1 MVDQRIVIRDI
12 NGNNIPKYQKVV
24 NAFIES
30 IEINAYKLGDR
41 VPSINDFSK
50 EFNISRDTVFKAYT
64 LLKKQ
69 GYINAT
75 PNKGYYICESRKKIL
90 LLISTFKAY
99 KEVFYHSFMSYMPDN
114 VIVDL
119 QFHHYDIKNFKAMLN
134 VDNGEYYKYIIM
146 GFNHPEVE
154 GMISKIDKK
163 KLLLIDWKAD
173 LKNTGNYVFQDF
185 GKAFYNCLENALHLF
200 KKYKELSLVY
210 PEFTYHPPESLKHFK
225 KFCSKNN
232 LKFSICYNS
241 NELIVGKYTAYIC
254 FNDRVLY
261 ELLGQCSES
270 NYELGKEVGILSYN
284 DTPLKRFTF
293 KGISVISIDFKE
305 FGAEVAKFII
315 SDKPVRTYLTT
326 KLILR
331 ESL

>member
-50 EFNISRDTVFKAYT
+50 DFNISRDTVFKAYT

-119 QFHHYDIKNFKAMLN
+119 QFHHYNIKNFKAMLN
-134 VDNGEYYKYIIM
+134 VDNGVYYKYIIM
-146 GFNHPEVE
+146 GFDHPEVSSRLE
-154 GMISKIDKK
+154 KIDKK
-163 KLLLIDWKAD
+163 RLLLIDWKAD
-173 LKNTGNYVFQDF
+173 LKKVENYVFQDF
-185 GKAFYNCLENALHLF
+185 GPALYSCLENAAHLF
-200 KKYKELSLVY
+200 RKYQTLSFVY
-210 PEFTYHPPESLKHFK
+210 PEFTHHPPESLAYFK
-225 KFCSKNN
+225 KFCLNHN
-232 LKFSICYNS
+232 INYTICYNS
-241 NELIVGKYTAYIC
+241 EELVVKKNTAYISV
-254 FNDRVLY
+254 NDRILY
-261 ELLGQCSES
+261 ELLRQSS
-270 NYELGKEVGILSYN
+270 LANYKLGEEVGILSYN
-284 DTPLKRFTF
+284 DTPLKRFTYE
-293 KGISVISIDFKE
+293 GISVISIDFKE
-305 FGAEVAKFII
+305 FGAKVAEFVT
-315 SDKPVRTYLTT
+315 SNRPVQTYLTT
-326 KLILR
+326 KLVLR